1 MTNFVE
7 TEETKQQLL
16 IYKNKASVLE
26 EQIRSAERLISA
38 LKKELQLLN
47 IFIEDYDDL
56 KLLWS
61 E

>member
-1 MTNFVE
+1 MFIE

-38 LKKELQLLN
+38 LKKELQLIN
-47 IFIEDYDDL
+47 IFIEDYDGL

>member
-1 MTNFVE
+1 MDKNE
-7 TEETKQQLL
+7 QQLL
-16 IYKNKASVLE
+16 IYKNNASVLE

-47 IFIEDYDDL
+47 IFIEDYDGL

>member
-1 MTNFVE
+1 MFIE

-38 LKKELQLLN
+38 LKKELQLIN
-47 IFIEDYDDL
+47 IFIEDYDGH

-61 E
+61 

>member
-1 MTNFVE
+1 MTNFIE
-7 TEETKQQLL
+7 TEETKQELL

-26 EQIRSAERLISA
+26 EQIKSAERLISA
-38 LKKELQLLN
+38 LKEELQLIN
-47 IFIEDYDDL
+47 IFIEDYDGL